1 MIVSG
6 QYCAYLDPQERIWK
20 GNPGKRFN
28 LTNLHRN
35 ADVLDSLNGICGF
48 RSGLKTFPATL
59 FRLPL
64 RKCGSKL
71 SNSCYDPQ
79 ALLPLIAILRDEAKY
94 LLLFLNSVKQVS
106 LSCLHDGFQEEQVF
120 EVILTSEAQRSFI
133 DNVRAIF
140 ISESPYNVLKIVSD
154 ISSFSVVVNGATT
167 GTSNH
172 HWLVAQQVGSTETQV
187 INEAARQRVLP
198 WVGTAI
204 ELASNFSNRAGRLFC
219 FLPMPCETTA
229 PIPVHVNGTFA
240 LSDNRRS
247 LKWPAEER
255 KNDPQAKW
263 NKLLVEYCLPS
274 CFVDLIVKII
284 ESKVATPNEIYK
296 AWPDADE
303 IKDSVEWSGFLQPF
317 FLNLFQHKVV
327 YSAINDGCWIR
338 VQDAVF
344 VPRDEDISTVVKSV
358 LLQCKVKVTS
368 VSQVVWSALSN
379 HLESVETINPP
390 LVRQTLK
397 RAHYRFTNS
406 ENLELLEY
414 CLKDNECCDMIGL
427 DLLPL
432 VNGEFG
438 TFSRLSRSKRNRR
451 YMCSKQVP
459 STLLPHSRGLLVDPP
474 NFLHDHFKRMCTHR
488 CTQLRS
494 LRVEDVAR
502 LLRDFSSRKYSSQWL
517 ETFWSWVQP
526 CDLWY
531 FENLSIVPVGTPEHE
546 KVAKLSKSAG
556 VVYVPLNS
564 CDVTPSLGAALTK
577 YGVKPASEILCSYL
591 KYSQELMNYLHQLNG
606 PGVLSAIDFVGP
618 VPLESICLAFEEA
631 SALQAFFDD
640 NHRLIA
646 SNHNSCNTLRKL
658 AIFHTLQCQL
668 CSIETVVNSNL
679 ITGQAIVESDH
690 FAAVDHE
697 LLPQAPLVIS
707 KAKNQTHLLNVLGGN
722 VTFMNKIRF
731 LCQVLIPM
739 INNGSYPSTKVEALM
754 LSILKEFKNLTE
766 SYSHEEKAIFIRLLK
781 ELHFLKNLKGQLKCP
796 TELYDPGCSDLVS
809 LFRCQD
815 VFPIHPFDTC
825 LTSLRYCG
833 LKGLESVDAQC
844 LVSIVEEIG
853 RAPFKEPVQCDSIS
867 IERAI
872 AVVKFAS
879 SITQGGDSSLI
890 NCLPNLTYRYS
901 WLPVHGARPSNY
913 PRWLPWKGSSY
924 EQHLASSH
932 TVLVALYDDIEQSV
946 GPLIMGSEAI
956 FINGVLPVDLANVL
970 SSSELFLVPA
980 VLIHLRTVVTKAN
993 LAHPQAS
1000 AWVEKICTATYNFLN
1015 NACSSVTSQ
1024 NEVSVLIRTRCDS
1037 PFIFTGEQ
1045 FVKPSQVS
1053 RSYRFNGPY
1062 LFSLPQIIQDKT
1074 SLLDA
1079 LGVKDEFEVDD
1090 LFSALKKM
1098 HDHYPGRVLSAKC
1111 CRHVDEIVSMLN
1123 DSVDTFPEII
1133 NTDDVYLPDVSYT
1146 LHRASDLSVKE
1157 SWCTTGDNL
1166 FVSERLTRS
1175 AAIKIGVKTVSSR
1188 FLQNYQSSQ
1197 DSFQGDPFGQQE
1209 ALICR
1214 IKNILREYPFDS
1226 ENATVLKELI
1236 QNADDAKAT
1245 KMCVILDKRTHSQHQ
1260 LLSEQWKDLQGPA
1273 LLVWNDAEFT
1283 ENDLKGIQ
1291 RLGLGSK
1298 RDDFESIGQFGIG
1311 FNVVY
1316 HVTDCPSFITGG
1328 KTLCIFDPHCRYAPG
1343 ASPSFPGRRYDNLN
1357 EDFWKTFSDLKSAY
1371 LKEPPPG
1378 LPCELQGGSLFR
1390 FPLRH
1395 TAELLDKSDII
1406 DHKVA
1411 IRLNACDM
1419 EQMLHCWMPQVKE
1432 SLLFLNH
1439 ITHFSFYV
1447 VSQYQSCLEYCF
1459 EVHVNECDKSKRS
1472 VFFQMANQFRQNK
1485 KPALVTYCLSITS
1498 KTSHTSSVSK
1508 DRWLVQQ
1515 GVGDVEQTIQDWS
1528 YSGSISPKH
1537 GLAALFPTG
1546 NSTIFQ
1552 GKAFCFLPLPV
1563 NINLPVHVNG
1573 QFVLSSSRRSLWLS
1587 NEEGDARK
1595 IWNEKL
1601 INAIS
1606 SSYVHFL
1613 VIARQHFVKH
1623 GASKEADL
1631 TKYYQLFPYW
1641 DICESRPHS
1650 RVPQIEERTI
1660 LKAKRV
1666 LSSNPEGEWKVLG
1679 HHVFKK
1685 LWTNNV
1691 QILACFSR
1699 DQSGRTE
1706 FQWYNLRNEEDSYH
1720 QAYFRSHSLLKDE
1733 SVKQLLIKIGMTI
1746 TDAPDL
1752 LRKHFH
1758 LLNLEHSVCTSTA
1771 AFKFFTMFHRK
1782 ILPSRSPTQ
1791 IVDTVFQTTEQIV
1804 KFTNFITSIR
1814 IGEESGK
1821 YHQTPFGYPLLL
1833 TADEHVRVFD
1843 HNNLVISSEYT
1854 NLFPKS
1860 LCKFLHPRM
1869 LELKLS
1875 CDYFSSESKFE
1886 VIQGILKKNLPIEL
1900 YEGKEIDNSNE
1911 CFISWRKLQ
1920 DLWKCF
1926 HSDINFMTHQDEIAS
1941 HFAVIPTT
1949 ECYLFSTRSSIL
1961 PLVCP
1966 EETTSPQT
1974 CAAFELL
1981 KLLRLPIFDASRFS
1995 SSPDLLRAVQ
2005 CHCVE
2010 MSEHGRVLET
2020 LYHFHTRTGELILPG
2035 KEMDAVSHVL
2045 FDYFRHIFFSND
2057 KKSAKYIKSLPLFE
2071 TVNGTYTSL
2080 WDKEVYAWPVECCN
2094 AGYDKWVNLESLV
2107 FLQADGEWN
2116 CLNLSIDQLSS
2127 TDLYTRFIFK
2137 SFGYLSS
2144 SERKEHLLY
2153 IRDHVLV
2160 NVSVKDKDMLLAELK
2175 TLACLKDSQ
2184 NGALLPVSH
2193 FSDPNVKI
2201 FQIFS
2206 DHFKFPSKTYRDDD
2220 WLKFFKQLGLQ
2231 TILKVKQFIEFC
2243 KIVAS
2248 GNHHSLHNASDE
2260 LLDYL
2265 FSFQTSFSFDDL
2277 DKIGLICFVRPD
2289 PLPRLS
2295 WIKTPCAP
2303 LNSTL
2308 QLTTLRGAA
2317 VSSCD
2322 KLVWTVMPVVK
2333 VPWNKYLVEE
2343 QKKLKKDLGM
2353 ITQPSGED
2361 VYNNVLSISK
2371 AALADFKLF
2380 STYDL
2385 KDAWETGKADIVSV
2399 MSANFRALA
2408 TYEHKLKDLEK
2419 VACIP
2424 VVADV
2429 TKPEHTYVLVN
2440 SLQVVWS
2447 MDASEKCFEPYINE
2461 LSSGMYSVSPAL
2473 EKIGVTQQIGIK
2485 HLEYI
2490 LQCIHHQ
2497 IGGRKIQQN
2506 QLLKVRT
2513 AILKIMKICDNDCK
2527 QQDALTELLYLS
2539 CAELTLVK
2547 STHLLVDD
2555 SQRYGDALDFSSSS
2569 YQMFVLPPD
2578 TSSES
2583 LGRLLDWKLEVNV
2596 CLSLPERLRPKRIS
2610 VHVSES
2616 NTDDVKI
2623 SKTQS
2628 DLCEQ
2633 LSHMIEFHKE
2643 IRLVLSQSNEG
2654 VLEPELREA
2663 IASSIAAIIEQVEV
2677 QTVSSLRA
2685 DVFLTLDLPPS
2696 CLGRKPVPF
2705 LLSQTLHGSYS
2716 LSVDSME
2723 SVSRHATYKFWSELS
2738 HCLCIEAAKVGNF
2751 SPEDCLLFRSWLS
2764 ELLQIKSDRDL
2775 EYFASKFSVNLG
2787 DIDTPFD
2794 VPNIGQPLQRC
2805 DCHQDIN
2812 NIFRAQEWV
2821 GYEYKEDHF
2830 IYAIVLHP
2838 VLPSG
2843 KAAEYLHTFYKIKFG
2858 ENEEDWKEV
2867 SALDLY
2873 KLIDDAEEDVEQ
2885 RVQAASSRG
2894 LVLYTG
2900 RRSASTTSTRTKK
2913 PLSKNEKLL
2922 ELKKNIYKDL
2932 TTVQNLPKE
2941 SRNKALKRLYFKY
2954 HPDKAEPEEADI
2966 YDDAFKYLMKQIDN
2980 LKAGLKLDDPE
2991 TESKPSHTSPQWT
3004 NYRAW
3009 NETARNMYRR
3019 RKRRSRSKRR
3029 RPRYTQPAPDN
3040 VEAKRWLRQAEADC
3054 CSLRVLKR
3062 SVLNETKTASTLCFL
3077 AHQVVEK
3084 ALKACTYQL
3093 FGLDQ
3098 SCLQH
3103 HQLVCL
3109 ADAIHSYKCSSQTEN
3124 LCKSLEHH
3132 YLKSQYPD
3140 AHQSPTAP
3148 VDVYNAVEAKEC
3160 AEAAETALN
3169 IVQNLMS
3176 VYNF

>member
-1 MIVSG
+1 
-6 QYCAYLDPQERIWK
+6 
-20 GNPGKRFN
+20 
-28 LTNLHRN
+28 
-35 ADVLDSLNGICGF
+35 
-48 RSGLKTFPATL
+48 
-59 FRLPL
+59 
-64 RKCGSKL
+64 
-71 SNSCYDPQ
+71 
-79 ALLPLIAILRDEAKY
+79 
-94 LLLFLNSVKQVS
+94 
-106 LSCLHDGFQEEQVF
+106 
-120 EVILTSEAQRSFI
+120 
-133 DNVRAIF
+133 
-140 ISESPYNVLKIVSD
+140 
-154 ISSFSVVVNGATT
+154 
-167 GTSNH
+167 
-172 HWLVAQQVGSTETQV
+172 
-187 INEAARQRVLP
+187 
-198 WVGTAI
+198 
-204 ELASNFSNRAGRLFC
+204 
-219 FLPMPCETTA
+219 
-229 PIPVHVNGTFA
+229 
-240 LSDNRRS
+240 
-247 LKWPAEER
+247 
-255 KNDPQAKW
+255 
-263 NKLLVEYCLPS
+263 
-274 CFVDLIVKII
+274 
-284 ESKVATPNEIYK
+284 
-296 AWPDADE
+296 
-303 IKDSVEWSGFLQPF
+303 
-317 FLNLFQHKVV
+317 
-327 YSAINDGCWIR
+327 
-338 VQDAVF
+338 
-344 VPRDEDISTVVKSV
+344 
-358 LLQCKVKVTS
+358 
-368 VSQVVWSALSN
+368 
-379 HLESVETINPP
+379 
-390 LVRQTLK
+390 
-397 RAHYRFTNS
+397 
-406 ENLELLEY
+406 
-414 CLKDNECCDMIGL
+414 
-427 DLLPL
+427 
-432 VNGEFG
+432 
-438 TFSRLSRSKRNRR
+438 
-451 YMCSKQVP
+451 
-459 STLLPHSRGLLVDPP
+459 
-474 NFLHDHFKRMCTHR
+474 
-488 CTQLRS
+488 
-494 LRVEDVAR
+494 
-502 LLRDFSSRKYSSQWL
+502 
-517 ETFWSWVQP
+517 
-526 CDLWY
+526 
-531 FENLSIVPVGTPEHE
+531 
-546 KVAKLSKSAG
+546 
-556 VVYVPLNS
+556 
-564 CDVTPSLGAALTK
+564 
-577 YGVKPASEILCSYL
+577 
-591 KYSQELMNYLHQLNG
+591 MNYLHQLNG
-606 PGVLSAIDFVGP
+606 PGVLNAIDCVGP

-646 SNHNSCNTLRKL
+646 SIHNACTTLQKL

-668 CSIETVVNSNL
+668 CSIETVMNSNL
-679 ITGQAIVESDH
+679 ITGLAIVERDH
-690 FAAVDHE
+690 FAFDHE

-707 KAKNQTHLLNVLGGN
+707 KANNQTHLLNVLGGK
-722 VTFMNKIRF
+722 VTFMNKIGF

-739 INNGSYPSTKVEALM
+739 ISYGTYPSTKVEALM
-754 LSILKEFKNLTE
+754 LSILKQFKNLTE
-766 SYSHEEKAIFIRLLK
+766 SYSHEERTLFIRLLK
-781 ELHFLKNLKGQLKCP
+781 ELHFLKNLKGELKCP
-796 TELYDPGCSDLVS
+796 AELYDPGCFDLVS

-815 VFPIHPFDTC
+815 VFPIRPFDTC
-825 LTSLRYCG
+825 LTPLRRCG
-833 LKGLESVDAQC
+833 LKGQKSVNAQC
-844 LVSIVEEIG
+844 LVSIIEEIG
-853 RAPFKEPVQCDSIS
+853 RAPFQEPVQCDSIS
-867 IERAI
+867 NERAI
-872 AVVKFAS
+872 AVVKFACN
-879 SITQGGDSSLI
+879 ITRDGDSSLI
-890 NCLPNLTYRYS
+890 NSLPVLTTRYS

-924 EQHLASSH
+924 EQHLASSR
-932 TVLVALYDDIEQSV
+932 TVLLALHNDIEQSDRA
-946 GPLIMGSEAI
+946 LIMGSEAI

-980 VLIHLRTVVTKAN
+980 VLKHLRTVVTKAN
-993 LAHPQAS
+993 LANQQ
-1000 AWVEKICTATYNFLN
+1000 AWVEKICKATYSFLN
-1015 NACSSVTSQ
+1015 YVCSITSHNQVSVTIKSFYD
-1024 NEVSVLIRTRCDS
+1024 L

-1079 LGVKDEFEVDD
+1079 LGVKDEFEADD
-1090 LFSALKKM
+1090 LFSALKNM
-1098 HDHYPGRVLSAKC
+1098 HGENPDHVLSAKSH
-1111 CRHVDEIVSMLN
+1111 RQVNEIISMLN
-1123 DSVDTFPEII
+1123 DSVFTFPEMID
-1133 NTDDVYLPDVSYT
+1133 TDDVYLPDDSYR

-1157 SWCTTGDNL
+1157 SWCTTDDNV
-1166 FVSERLTRS
+1166 FVSDRLTRS

-1209 ALICR
+1209 ALTCR
-1214 IKNILREYPFDS
+1214 IKNILRDYPFDK

-1245 KMCVILDKRTHSQHQ
+1245 KMCVILDKRTHGHKKV
-1260 LLSEQWKDLQGPA
+1260 LSDRWTDLQGPA
-1273 LLVWNDAEFT
+1273 LLVWNDADFT
-1283 ENDLKGIQ
+1283 ESDLKGIQ

-1316 HVTDCPSFITGG
+1316 HITDCPSFITGG

-1343 ASPSFPGRRYDNLN
+1343 ATPSLPGRRFDNLD
-1357 EDFWKTFSDLKSAY
+1357 EAFWGNFSDLKSAY
-1371 LKEPPPG
+1371 LRDPLPG
-1378 LPCELQGGSLFR
+1378 LPSELQGGSLFR

-1395 TAELLDKSDII
+1395 TAELLIESEIADHMEII
-1406 DHKVA
+1406 DA
-1411 IRLNACDM
+1411 RNM
-1419 EQMLHCWMPQVKE
+1419 EQTLHCWMPQVKE
-1432 SLLFLNH
+1432 SLIFLNH

-1447 VSQYQSCLEYCF
+1447 VSRDQSCHKYCYK
-1459 EVHVNECDKSKRS
+1459 VLVSECDKSKRS
-1472 VFFQMANQFRQNK
+1472 ECFQMANQFRQNK
-1485 KPALVTYCLSITS
+1485 MPKLVTYCLSITS

-1508 DRWLVQQ
+1508 DKWLVQQ
-1515 GVGDVEQTIQDWS
+1515 GVGDVEETGQDWS

-1546 NSTIFQ
+1546 NSTIFK

-1563 NINLPVHVNG
+1563 NTNLPVHVKG

-1587 NEEGDARK
+1587 NEKGDARK

-1601 INAIS
+1601 IKAIS
-1606 SSYVHFL
+1606 SSYVRFL
-1613 VIARQHFVKH
+1613 VIARQHFVQH
-1623 GASKEADL
+1623 TASKEADL
-1631 TKYYQLFPYW
+1631 ISYYQLFPYW
-1641 DICESRPHS
+1641 DICESQSHTG
-1650 RVPQIEERTI
+1650 VPQIEGRTI
-1660 LKAKRV
+1660 FKAKRI

-1679 HHVFKK
+1679 QHVFKK

-1691 QILACFSR
+1691 QILACFNC

-1752 LRKHFH
+1752 LRKQFH

-1814 IGEESGK
+1814 IGEESRK

-1833 TADEHVRVFD
+1833 TADEHIRVFD

-2035 KEMDAVSHVL
+2035 KEMDTVSHIL
-2045 FDYFRHIFFSND
+2045 FDYFRHIFFRDNTD
-2057 KKSAKYIKSLPLFE
+2057 SARYIKSLPLFE

-2080 WDKEVYAWPVECCN
+2080 WGKEVYAWPVECCK

-2107 FLQADGEWN
+2107 FLQANGEWN
-2116 CLNLSIDQLSS
+2116 CLDLSIDQLSS

-2137 SFGYLSS
+2137 SFRYLSS
-2144 SERKEHLLY
+2144 SERKKHLLY

-2248 GNHHSLHNASDE
+2248 GNHLSLHNASDE

-2289 PLPRLS
+2289 PLPKLS

-2303 LNSTL
+2303 VNSTL

-2333 VPWNKYLVEE
+2333 VQWNKYLVEE

-2353 ITQPSGED
+2353 ITQPSGEY

-2380 STYDL
+2380 STYYL
-2385 KDAWETGKADIVSV
+2385 KDAWETGKTGIVSV
-2399 MSANFRALA
+2399 MSDNFRALA
-2408 TYEHKLKDLEK
+2408 TYERKLKDLEK

-2461 LSSGMYSVSPAL
+2461 LPSGMYSVSPAL
-2473 EKIGVTQQIGIK
+2473 EKIGVTQLIGIK

-2513 AILKIMKICDNDCK
+2513 AILKIMKICDQDFK
-2527 QQDALTELLYLS
+2527 QRDALTELYLS

-2555 SQRYGDALDFSSSS
+2555 SQRYGDSLDFSSSS
-2569 YQMFVLPPD
+2569 YNMFALPPD
-2578 TSSES
+2578 TSSECS
-2583 LGRLLDWKLEVNV
+2583 GGLLDLKSEVNV

-2610 VHVSES
+2610 FHVSET
-2616 NTDDVKI
+2616 NTEDVKI
-2623 SKTQS
+2623 SKTRS

-2633 LSHMIEFHKE
+2633 LSNMIQFHKE
-2643 IRLVLSQSNEG
+2643 IKLVLSQSNEG

-2663 IASSIAAIIEQVEV
+2663 IATNIAAIIEQVKV

-2685 DVFLTLDLPPS
+2685 DIFLTLDLPPS
-2696 CLGRKPVPF
+2696 CLGSKPVPF
-2705 LLSQTLHGSYS
+2705 LLSQTQLGSYS

-2723 SVSRHATYKFWSELS
+2723 SVDRHISYKFWSELS

-2775 EYFASKFSVNLG
+2775 DYVASKFSVNLD

-2794 VPNIGQPLQRC
+2794 VPKIGQPLQRC

-2838 VLPSG
+2838 MLPSG
-2843 KAAEYLHTFYKIKFG
+2843 KATEYLHTFYRIKFG
-2858 ENEEDWKEV
+2858 EKEEDWKEV

-2873 KLIDDAEEDVEQ
+2873 KLIDDAEEHEEQ
-2885 RVQAASSRG
+2885 PVQATSSRG

-2922 ELKKNIYKDL
+2922 ELKKSIYKDL
-2932 TTVQNLPKE
+2932 TTVQNLSKE
-2941 SRNKALKRLYFKY
+2941 SRKKALKRLYLQY

-2966 YDDAFKYLMKQIDN
+2966 YDDAFKYLMKQIEN
-2980 LKAGLKLDDPE
+2980 LEAGLNLDDPE
-2991 TESKPSHTSPQWT
+2991 NESMPSQHTSAQWT

-3019 RKRRSRSKRR
+3019 RKRRSRSKGE
-3029 RPRYTQPAPDN
+3029 RPSYTQPVPDN
-3040 VEAKRWLRQAEADC
+3040 VEAERWLRQAEADC

-3062 SVLNETKTASTLCFL
+3062 SVLTETKTASTLCFL

-3109 ADAIHSYKCSSQTEN
+3109 ADAIHSNKCSNQTKK
-3124 LCKSLEHH
+3124 LCKIASSLEHH
-3132 YLKSQYPD
+3132 YLKSRYPD
-3140 AHQSPTAP
+3140 AHKSPTAP
-3148 VDVYNAVEAKEC
+3148 VDVYTAVEAKEC